1 MAKGKKAAKAVLSVQ
16 DRLIALCRQR
26 GFVHPGSEIY
36 GGQANSYDYGF
47 LGECEETDVVPFGAR
62 RVFALEAP
70 HPSPPWGARALPC
83 CRLPAEEEHP
93 RRLVARLCAV
103 PSRLRRHRVRRHH
116 EPSRVADNRARRERR
131 RQLTLCLPSTNTLVV
146 RPQPYPGTSIT
157 SATCLSS
164 ASSAKPACGATKKG
178 TSRPAPPVVAWS

>member
-62 RVFALEAP
+62 RVFAV
-70 HPSPPWGARALPC
+70 
-83 CRLPAEEEHP
+83 
-93 RRLVARLCAV
+93 RRL
-103 PSRLRRHRVRRHH
+103 
-116 EPSRVADNRARRERR
+116 
-131 RQLTLCLPSTNTLVV
+131 TL
-146 RPQPYPGTSIT
+146 
-157 SATCLSS
+157 LSS
-164 ASSAKPACGATKKG
+164 MGCPC
-178 TSRPAPPVVAWS
+178 APLLQAPS